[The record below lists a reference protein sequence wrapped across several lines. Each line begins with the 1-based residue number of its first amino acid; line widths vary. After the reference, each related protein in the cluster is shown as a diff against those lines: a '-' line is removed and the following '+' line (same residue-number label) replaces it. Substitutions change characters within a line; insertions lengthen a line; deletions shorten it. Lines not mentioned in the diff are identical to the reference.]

1 MTGAFP
7 RCGTLRR
14 KALLFLAE
22 AGSSEGLCPS
32 TIAAHLGRTRLQAG
46 GILAALRTAGWVEDL
61 HPLTG
66 IRWRVR
72 GRMLREVRKVLAEE
86 WRAEVITQRAGREA
100 R

>member
-1 MTGAFP
+1 MTGTFP
-7 RCGTLRR
+7 RRGSLRR

-22 AGSSEGLCPS
+22 SGGDGLCPS
-32 TIAAHLGRTRLQAG
+32 TIATHLGRTRLQAG

-86 WRAEVITQRAGREA
+86 WRAKVITQRAGWEA